1 MTDEGALPIELLKT
15 GSSATSGVEDWVTTY
30 DIPVTTV
37 KPKAG
42 VDPNT
47 TILARRATA
56 YVIRL
61 ETMEIVF
68 KFEGSLAGIGDSA
81 AKVAIEE
88 FEAKY
93 R

>member
-15 GSSATSGVEDWVTTY
+15 GTLNDWVTTY
-30 DIPVTTV
+30 DIPVTAV
-37 KPKAG
+37 IPKGAP
-42 VDPNT
+42 DPSN
-47 TILARRATA
+47 TILERRATA
-56 YVIRL
+56 YIIRL
-61 ETMEIVF
+61 ETMQIVF

-88 FEAKY
+88 FEANY